1 MQHFPPS
8 DELQF
13 LLGKEVASVRF
24 EPSGVHFV
32 WWEGGE
38 IHAMRNF
45 DHTDEQGMQH
55 QFGNGMWFD
64 PPSLLHRLVQR
75 KVAAL
80 DVNDNS
86 LRLAFDDGQ
95 TLVFHAEAGNGEHG
109 LIQLGNDLK
118 DDWIVF

>member
-1 MQHFPPS
+1 MQLFPPS
-8 DELQF
+8 NELQF

-24 EPSGVHFV
+24 EPSGVHFM

-45 DHTDEQGMQH
+45 DHTDQEGVQH
-55 QFGNGMWFD
+55 QFGDRRSD
-64 PPSLLHRLVQR
+64 PLSMLHRLVQR

-86 LRLAFDDGQ
+86 LTLAFDDGQ
-95 TLVFHAEAGNGEHG
+95 TLVFYAEAGTGEHG
-109 LIQLGNDLK
+109 LIQFGNDLK
-118 DDWIVF
+118 DDYIIF